1 MRRFNE
7 TKKARKRSFGRN
19 AIKTHKK
26 NIPSNPMRG
35 GIRL

>member
-1 MRRFNE
+1 MRRFKESKNS
-7 TKKARKRSFGRN
+7 RKQSFGRN

-26 NIPSNPMRG
+26 NIRGMPMRG